1 MTSSRLLIVLVALV
15 AILAS
20 FMYYLFVNSKPKEI
34 SFVDKNASY
43 EAFENNQSAQN
54 ISINLN
60 DKTKPQQNPTPKNAD
75 KKGVSKD
82 LKKANSGA
90 NSNKNSS
97 KNLNAN
103 ANLGAN
109 PSANLND
116 KFSAQ
121 SSLRAEFDALMAR
134 AKRDKSLGEPR
145 YKVYLL
151 NAQHLNAREKAAINE
166 LVRTLSRRGGY
177 LRYVLFVDELSEQ
190 GAKLYLF
197 NESLLDT
204 QKWLTRK
211 LALPHLWFKF
221 NQNSMQSVKNSFHIK
236 EVKANIGTAAIR
248 SAQMNGHTDEIG
260 GEFYNTLLGLQR
272 SAAVASEF
280 LRQTGKITLQSFG
293 KQKPITQGLSEN
305 ERYKNRRV
313 EVVFE

>member
-43 EAFENNQSAQN
+43 EAFESNQSSQN
-54 ISINLN
+54 LNINLN
-60 DKTKPQQNPTPKNAD
+60 DKTKSAQNPSPKNAD

-82 LKKANSGA
+82 LKRANSSE
-90 NSNKNSS
+90 NLS
-97 KNLNAN
+97 KN
-103 ANLGAN
+103 ANLGEN
-109 PSANLND
+109 SSTNLND
-116 KFSAQ
+116 DFSAQ
-121 SSLRAEFDALMAR
+121 NTLRAEFDALMAR

-151 NAQHLNAREKAAINE
+151 NAQRLNAREKAAINE

-177 LRYVLFVDELSEQ
+177 LHYVLFVDELSEQ

-236 EVKANIGTAAIR
+236 ELKANIGTAAIR

>member
-43 EAFENNQSAQN
+43 EAFESNQSAQN

-60 DKTKPQQNPTPKNAD
+60 DKTKTQQNPTPKNAD
-75 KKGVSKD
+75 KKGISKD
-82 LKKANSGA
+82 LKKANLNA
-90 NSNKNSS
+90 NSS

-109 PSANLND
+109 SSANLND
-116 KFSAQ
+116 DFSAQ
-121 SSLRAEFDALMAR
+121 STLRAEFDALIAR

-151 NAQHLNAREKAAINE
+151 NAQRLNAREKAAINE

-177 LRYVLFVDELSEQ
+177 LHYVLFVDELSEQ

-236 EVKANIGTAAIR
+236 ELKANIGTAAIR
-248 SAQMNGHTDEIG
+248 SAQMSGHTDEIG

>member
-43 EAFENNQSAQN
+43 EAFESNQSAQN

-60 DKTKPQQNPTPKNAD
+60 DKTKTQQNPTPKNAD

-90 NSNKNSS
+90 NSS
-97 KNLNAN
+97 KNLSKN

-109 PSANLND
+109 SSTNLND
-116 KFSAQ
+116 DFSAQ
-121 SSLRAEFDALMAR
+121 STLRAEFDALMAR

-151 NAQHLNAREKAAINE
+151 NAQRLNAREKAAINE

-236 EVKANIGTAAIR
+236 ELKANIGTAAIR

-272 SAAVASEF
+272 SATVASEF

>member
-43 EAFENNQSAQN
+43 EAFESNQSAQN

-60 DKTKPQQNPTPKNAD
+60 DKTKSVPNPTPKNAD

-90 NSNKNSS
+90 N
-97 KNLNAN
+97 
-103 ANLGAN
+103 
-109 PSANLND
+109 LND
-116 KFSAQ
+116 EFSTQ

-177 LRYVLFVDELSEQ
+177 LHYVLFVDELSEQ

-236 EVKANIGTAAIR
+236 ELKANIGTAAIR

>member
-43 EAFENNQSAQN
+43 EAFESNQSAQN
-54 ISINLN
+54 VSINLN

-90 NSNKNSS
+90 NSST
-97 KNLNAN
+97 
-103 ANLGAN
+103 
-109 PSANLND
+109 NLND
-116 KFSAQ
+116 EFSAQ

-134 AKRDKSLGEPR
+134 AKRDKSLGGPR

-221 NQNSMQSVKNSFHIK
+221 NQNSMQSVKNSFYIK
-236 EVKANIGTAAIR
+236 ELKANIGTAAIR

>member
-43 EAFENNQSAQN
+43 EAFESNQSAQN

-60 DKTKPQQNPTPKNAD
+60 DKTKTQQNPTPKNAD

-90 NSNKNSS
+90 NSSKNSS
-97 KNLNAN
+97 KNLNAKIN
-103 ANLGAN
+103 S
-109 PSANLND
+109 SANLNNE
-116 KFSAQ
+116 FSTQ
-121 SSLRAEFDALMAR
+121 SSLRAEFDVLMAR

-236 EVKANIGTAAIR
+236 ELKANIGTAVIR
-248 SAQMNGHTDEIG
+248 SAKMNGHTDEIG

>member
-43 EAFENNQSAQN
+43 EAFESNQSAQN
-54 ISINLN
+54 PNINLN
-60 DKTKPQQNPTPKNAD
+60 DKTKSVQNPAPKNAD
-75 KKGVSKD
+75 KTGVSKD
-82 LKKANSGA
+82 LKKANSNA
-90 NSNKNSS
+90 NSS

-109 PSANLND
+109 SSANLND
-116 KFSAQ
+116 EFSAQ
-121 SSLRAEFDALMAR
+121 SSLRAEFDALIAR

-151 NAQHLNAREKAAINE
+151 NAQRLNAREKAAINE

-177 LRYVLFVDELSEQ
+177 LHYVLFVDELSEQ

-236 EVKANIGTAAIR
+236 ELKANIGTAAIR
-248 SAQMNGHTDEIG
+248 SAQMSGHTDEIG

>member
-43 EAFENNQSAQN
+43 EAFESNQSAQN

-60 DKTKPQQNPTPKNAD
+60 DKTKSQQNPTPKNTD

-90 NSNKNSS
+90 NS
-97 KNLNAN
+97 
-103 ANLGAN
+103 
-109 PSANLND
+109 SANLND
-116 KFSAQ
+116 GFSAQ

-236 EVKANIGTAAIR
+236 ELKANIGTAAIR

>member
-43 EAFENNQSAQN
+43 EAFESNQSAQN
-54 ISINLN
+54 VSINLN
-60 DKTKPQQNPTPKNAD
+60 DKTKTQQNPTPKNAD

-90 NSNKNSS
+90 NSSKDSS
-97 KNLNAN
+97 KNLNAKIN
-103 ANLGAN
+103 S
-109 PSANLND
+109 SANLND
-116 KFSAQ
+116 EFSTQ

-134 AKRDKSLGEPR
+134 AKRDKRLGEPR

-151 NAQHLNAREKAAINE
+151 NVQHLNAREKAAINE

-177 LRYVLFVDELSEQ
+177 LHYVLFVDELSEQ

-236 EVKANIGTAAIR
+236 ELKANIGTAAIR
-248 SAQMNGHTDEIG
+248 SAQMSGHTDEIG

>member
-43 EAFENNQSAQN
+43 EAFESNQSAQN

-82 LKKANSGA
+82 LKKTNSGA
-90 NSNKNSS
+90 NSS
-97 KNLNAN
+97 KNLNAKVN
-103 ANLGAN
+103 SSANSN
-109 PSANLND
+109 ANLND
-116 KFSAQ
+116 GFSAQ

-177 LRYVLFVDELSEQ
+177 LRYVLFVDELGEQ

-236 EVKANIGTAAIR
+236 KLKANIGTTAIR

>member
-1 MTSSRLLIVLVALV
+1 MTSNRLLIVLVALV

-43 EAFENNQSAQN
+43 EAFESNQSAQN
-54 ISINLN
+54 PNINLN
-60 DKTKPQQNPTPKNAD
+60 DKTKSVQNPAPKNAD
-75 KKGVSKD
+75 KTGVSKD

-90 NSNKNSS
+90 NSST
-97 KNLNAN
+97 
-103 ANLGAN
+103 
-109 PSANLND
+109 NLND
-116 KFSAQ
+116 EFSAQ
-121 SSLRAEFDALMAR
+121 SSLRAEFDTLMAR

-166 LVRTLSRRGGY
+166 LVRMLSRRGGY

-236 EVKANIGTAAIR
+236 ELKANIGTAAIR

>member
-34 SFVDKNASY
+34 SFVGKNASY
-43 EAFENNQSAQN
+43 EAFESNQSAQN

-90 NSNKNSS
+90 NSST
-97 KNLNAN
+97 
-103 ANLGAN
+103 
-109 PSANLND
+109 NLND
-116 KFSAQ
+116 EFSAQ
-121 SSLRAEFDALMAR
+121 SSLRAEFDTLMAR

-151 NAQHLNAREKAAINE
+151 NAQHLNAREKATINE

-177 LRYVLFVDELSEQ
+177 LHYVLFVDELSER

-236 EVKANIGTAAIR
+236 ELKANIGTAAIR

>member
-43 EAFENNQSAQN
+43 EAFESNQSAQN
-54 ISINLN
+54 PNINLN
-60 DKTKPQQNPTPKNAD
+60 DKTKSVPNPAPKNAD
-75 KKGVSKD
+75 KTGVSKD
-82 LKKANSGA
+82 LKRA
-90 NSNKNSS
+90 NSS
-97 KNLNAN
+97 KNLNAKVN
-103 ANLGAN
+103 SSANS
-109 PSANLND
+109 SANLND
-116 KFSAQ
+116 DFSAQ

-177 LRYVLFVDELSEQ
+177 LHYVLFVDELSER

-236 EVKANIGTAAIR
+236 ELKANIGTAAIR

>member
-43 EAFENNQSAQN
+43 EAFESNQSAQN
-54 ISINLN
+54 VSINLN
-60 DKTKPQQNPTPKNAD
+60 DKTKTQQNPTPKNAD

-90 NSNKNSS
+90 NSSKDSS
-97 KNLNAN
+97 KNLNAKIN
-103 ANLGAN
+103 S
-109 PSANLND
+109 SANLND
-116 KFSAQ
+116 EFSTQ

-177 LRYVLFVDELSEQ
+177 LHYVLFVDELSEQ

-236 EVKANIGTAAIR
+236 ELKANIGTAAIR

>member
-1 MTSSRLLIVLVALV
+1 MTSSRLLIVLMALV

-43 EAFENNQSAQN
+43 EAFESNQSAQN

-90 NSNKNSS
+90 NSST
-97 KNLNAN
+97 
-103 ANLGAN
+103 
-109 PSANLND
+109 NLND
-116 KFSAQ
+116 EFSAQ

-221 NQNSMQSVKNSFHIK
+221 NQNSMQSVKNSFYIK
-236 EVKANIGTAAIR
+236 ELKANIGTAAIR
-248 SAQMNGHTDEIG
+248 T
-260 GEFYNTLLGLQR
+260 YR
-272 SAAVASEF
+272 
-280 LRQTGKITLQSFG
+280 
-293 KQKPITQGLSEN
+293 
-305 ERYKNRRV
+305 
-313 EVVFE
+313 

>member
-43 EAFENNQSAQN
+43 EAFESNQSAQN

-60 DKTKPQQNPTPKNAD
+60 DKTKSVPNPAPKNAD
-75 KKGVSKD
+75 KKGVLKD
-82 LKKANSGA
+82 LKRANSSE
-90 NSNKNSS
+90 NLS
-97 KNLNAN
+97 KN

-109 PSANLND
+109 SSANLND
-116 KFSAQ
+116 EFSTQ

-177 LRYVLFVDELSEQ
+177 LHYVLFVNELSEQ

-236 EVKANIGTAAIR
+236 ELQANIGTAAIR

-293 KQKPITQGLSEN
+293 KQKPITQDLSEN

>member
-43 EAFENNQSAQN
+43 EAFESNQSAQN
-54 ISINLN
+54 LNINLN
-60 DKTKPQQNPTPKNAD
+60 DKTKSVQNPTPKNAD
-75 KKGVSKD
+75 KTGVSKD
-82 LKKANSGA
+82 LKRA
-90 NSNKNSS
+90 NSS

-103 ANLGAN
+103 TNLGAN
-109 PSANLND
+109 SSANLND

-151 NAQHLNAREKAAINE
+151 NAQRLNAREKAAINE

-177 LRYVLFVDELSEQ
+177 LHYVLFVDELSEQ

-236 EVKANIGTAAIR
+236 ELKANIGTAAIR
-248 SAQMNGHTDEIG
+248 SAQMSGHTDEIG

-272 SAAVASEF
+272 SAVVASEF

>member
-43 EAFENNQSAQN
+43 EAFESNQSAQN

-60 DKTKPQQNPTPKNAD
+60 DKTKSVQNPTPKNAD

-90 NSNKNSS
+90 NS
-97 KNLNAN
+97 
-103 ANLGAN
+103 
-109 PSANLND
+109 SANLND
-116 KFSAQ
+116 EFSTQ

-190 GAKLYLF
+190 SAKLYLF

-221 NQNSMQSVKNSFHIK
+221 NQNSLQSVKNSFHIK
-236 EVKANIGTAAIR
+236 ELKANIGTAAIR
-248 SAQMNGHTDEIG
+248 SAQMSGHTDEIG

>member
-43 EAFENNQSAQN
+43 EAFESNQSAQN

-60 DKTKPQQNPTPKNAD
+60 DKTKSVQNPTPKNAD

-82 LKKANSGA
+82 LKRANSNANSSENLSKNANSGA
-90 NSNKNSS
+90 NS
-97 KNLNAN
+97 
-103 ANLGAN
+103 
-109 PSANLND
+109 SANLND
-116 KFSAQ
+116 EFSAQ

-236 EVKANIGTAAIR
+236 KLKANIGTAAIR

>member
-1 MTSSRLLIVLVALV
+1 MTSNRLLIVLVALV

-43 EAFENNQSAQN
+43 EAFESNQSAQN

-60 DKTKPQQNPTPKNAD
+60 DKTKTQQNPTPKNAD
-75 KKGVSKD
+75 KKGVLKD
-82 LKKANSGA
+82 LKRANSSENLSKNANSGA
-90 NSNKNSS
+90 NSST
-97 KNLNAN
+97 
-103 ANLGAN
+103 
-109 PSANLND
+109 NLND
-116 KFSAQ
+116 EFSTQ
-121 SSLRAEFDALMAR
+121 STLRAEFDALMAR

-177 LRYVLFVDELSEQ
+177 LHYVLFVDELSEQ

-236 EVKANIGTAAIR
+236 ELKANIGTAAIR

-280 LRQTGKITLQSFG
+280 LRQMGKITLQSFG

>member
-43 EAFENNQSAQN
+43 EAFESNQSAQN

-60 DKTKPQQNPTPKNAD
+60 DKTKSVQNPTPKNAD
-75 KKGVSKD
+75 KKGISKD
-82 LKKANSGA
+82 LKKANSGV
-90 NSNKNSS
+90 
-97 KNLNAN
+97 
-103 ANLGAN
+103 
-109 PSANLND
+109 NLND

-177 LRYVLFVDELSEQ
+177 LHYVLFVDELSEQ

-236 EVKANIGTAAIR
+236 ELKANIGATAIR
-248 SAQMNGHTDEIG
+248 SAQMSGHTDEIG

>member
-1 MTSSRLLIVLVALV
+1 M

-43 EAFENNQSAQN
+43 EAFESNQSAQN
-54 ISINLN
+54 VSINLN

-90 NSNKNSS
+90 NSST
-97 KNLNAN
+97 
-103 ANLGAN
+103 
-109 PSANLND
+109 NLND
-116 KFSAQ
+116 EFSAQ

-134 AKRDKSLGEPR
+134 AKRDKSLGGPR

-221 NQNSMQSVKNSFHIK
+221 NQNSMQSVKNSFYIK
-236 EVKANIGTAAIR
+236 ELKANIGTAAIR

>member
-43 EAFENNQSAQN
+43 EAFESNQSAQN

-60 DKTKPQQNPTPKNAD
+60 DKTKTQQNPTPKNAD
-75 KKGVSKD
+75 KKGVSTA

-90 NSNKNSS
+90 NSSKNSS
-97 KNLNAN
+97 KNLNAKIN
-103 ANLGAN
+103 S
-109 PSANLND
+109 SANLNNE
-116 KFSAQ
+116 FSTQ
-121 SSLRAEFDALMAR
+121 SSLRAEFDVLMAR

-236 EVKANIGTAAIR
+236 ELKANIGTAVIR
-248 SAQMNGHTDEIG
+248 SAKMNGHTDEIG

>member
-1 MTSSRLLIVLVALV
+1 MTSNRLLIVLVALV

-43 EAFENNQSAQN
+43 EAFESNQSAQN

-60 DKTKPQQNPTPKNAD
+60 DKTKTQQNPTPKNAD

-90 NSNKNSS
+90 NSSKNSS
-97 KNLNAN
+97 KNLNAKIN
-103 ANLGAN
+103 S
-109 PSANLND
+109 SANLND
-116 KFSAQ
+116 EFSTQ

-151 NAQHLNAREKAAINE
+151 NAQRLNAREKAAINE

-236 EVKANIGTAAIR
+236 ELKANIGTAAIH
-248 SAQMNGHTDEIG
+248 SAKMNGHTDEIG

>member
-43 EAFENNQSAQN
+43 EAFESNQSAQN

-82 LKKANSGA
+82 LKKANS
-90 NSNKNSS
+90 
-97 KNLNAN
+97 N

-109 PSANLND
+109 SSANLND
-116 KFSAQ
+116 DFSAQ
-121 SSLRAEFDALMAR
+121 STLRAEFDALMAR

-177 LRYVLFVDELSEQ
+177 LHYVLFVDELSEQ

-236 EVKANIGTAAIR
+236 ELKANIGTAAIR
-248 SAQMNGHTDEIG
+248 SAQMSGHTDEIG

-305 ERYKNRRV
+305 RRYKNRRV

>member
-43 EAFENNQSAQN
+43 EAFESNQSAQN
-54 ISINLN
+54 PNINLN
-60 DKTKPQQNPTPKNAD
+60 DKTKSVQNPAPKNAD
-75 KKGVSKD
+75 KTGVSKD
-82 LKKANSGA
+82 LKRA
-90 NSNKNSS
+90 NSS
-97 KNLNAN
+97 KNLNAKVN
-103 ANLGAN
+103 SSANSGV
-109 PSANLND
+109 NLND

-177 LRYVLFVDELSEQ
+177 LHYVLFVDELSEQ

-236 EVKANIGTAAIR
+236 ELKANIGTAAIR
-248 SAQMNGHTDEIG
+248 SAQMSGHTDEIG

>member
-43 EAFENNQSAQN
+43 EAFESNQSAQN

-60 DKTKPQQNPTPKNAD
+60 DKTKSVPNPTPKNAD

-90 NSNKNSS
+90 NSSV
-97 KNLNAN
+97 
-103 ANLGAN
+103 
-109 PSANLND
+109 NLND
-116 KFSAQ
+116 EFSAQ

-151 NAQHLNAREKAAINE
+151 NAQHLNTREKAAINE

-236 EVKANIGTAAIR
+236 ELKANIGTAAIR

>member
-1 MTSSRLLIVLVALV
+1 MTSSRLLIVLMALV

-43 EAFENNQSAQN
+43 EAFESNQSAQN

-90 NSNKNSS
+90 NSST
-97 KNLNAN
+97 
-103 ANLGAN
+103 
-109 PSANLND
+109 NLND
-116 KFSAQ
+116 EFSAQ

-221 NQNSMQSVKNSFHIK
+221 NQNSMQSVKNSFYIK
-236 EVKANIGTAAIR
+236 ELKANIGTAAIR

-260 GEFYNTLLGLQR
+260 GEFYNTLLGLRR

>member
-43 EAFENNQSAQN
+43 EAFESNQSAQN
-54 ISINLN
+54 LNINLN
-60 DKTKPQQNPTPKNAD
+60 DKTKSVPNPAPKNAD
-75 KKGVSKD
+75 KKGVLKD
-82 LKKANSGA
+82 LKRANSSE
-90 NSNKNSS
+90 NLS
-97 KNLNAN
+97 KN

-109 PSANLND
+109 SSANLND
-116 KFSAQ
+116 DFSAQ
-121 SSLRAEFDALMAR
+121 SSLRAEFDALIAR

-151 NAQHLNAREKAAINE
+151 NAQRLNAREKAAINE

-177 LRYVLFVDELSEQ
+177 LRYVLFVDELSER

-236 EVKANIGTAAIR
+236 ELKANIGATAIR
-248 SAQMNGHTDEIG
+248 SAQMSGHTDEIG
-260 GEFYNTLLGLQR
+260 GEFYNALLGLQR

>member
-43 EAFENNQSAQN
+43 EAFESNQSAQN

-60 DKTKPQQNPTPKNAD
+60 DKTKSVPNPTPKNAD

-82 LKKANSGA
+82 LKKANSNA
-90 NSNKNSS
+90 NSS

-109 PSANLND
+109 SSANLND
-116 KFSAQ
+116 GFSAQ

-236 EVKANIGTAAIR
+236 ELKANIGTAAIH
-248 SAQMNGHTDEIG
+248 SAQMSGHTDEIG

>member
-43 EAFENNQSAQN
+43 EAFESNQSAQN

-82 LKKANSGA
+82 LKRANSNANSSENLSKNANSGA
-90 NSNKNSS
+90 NSST
-97 KNLNAN
+97 
-103 ANLGAN
+103 
-109 PSANLND
+109 NLND
-116 KFSAQ
+116 EFSTQ
-121 SSLRAEFDALMAR
+121 SSLRAEFDTLMAR

-236 EVKANIGTAAIR
+236 ELKANIGTAAIR
-248 SAQMNGHTDEIG
+248 SAQMSGHTDEIG

>member
-43 EAFENNQSAQN
+43 EAFESNQSAQN
-54 ISINLN
+54 LNINLN
-60 DKTKPQQNPTPKNAD
+60 DKTKSVPNPAPKNAD
-75 KKGVSKD
+75 KKGVLKD
-82 LKKANSGA
+82 LKRANSSENLSKNANSGA
-90 NSNKNSS
+90 NSST
-97 KNLNAN
+97 
-103 ANLGAN
+103 
-109 PSANLND
+109 NLND
-116 KFSAQ
+116 EFSTQ
-121 SSLRAEFDALMAR
+121 STLRAEFDALMAR

-177 LRYVLFVDELSEQ
+177 LHYVLFVDELSEQ
-190 GAKLYLF
+190 GAKIYLF

-236 EVKANIGTAAIR
+236 ELKANIGTAAIR

-280 LRQTGKITLQSFG
+280 LRQMGKITLQSFG

>member
-1 MTSSRLLIVLVALV
+1 MRKGAKMTSSRLLIVLVALV

-43 EAFENNQSAQN
+43 EAFESNQSAQN
-54 ISINLN
+54 VSINLN

-90 NSNKNSS
+90 NSST
-97 KNLNAN
+97 
-103 ANLGAN
+103 
-109 PSANLND
+109 NLND
-116 KFSAQ
+116 EFSAQ

-134 AKRDKSLGEPR
+134 AKRDKSLGGPR

-221 NQNSMQSVKNSFHIK
+221 NQNSMQSVKNSFYIK
-236 EVKANIGTAAIR
+236 ELKANIGTAAIR

>member
-43 EAFENNQSAQN
+43 EAFESNQSTQN

-60 DKTKPQQNPTPKNAD
+60 DKTKTQQNPTPKNAD

-90 NSNKNSS
+90 NSS

-103 ANLGAN
+103 AN
-109 PSANLND
+109 SSTNLND
-116 KFSAQ
+116 EFSTQ

-151 NAQHLNAREKAAINE
+151 NAQHLNVREKAAINE

-236 EVKANIGTAAIR
+236 ELKANIGTAAIR

>member
-43 EAFENNQSAQN
+43 EAFESNQSAQN

-90 NSNKNSS
+90 NSSV
-97 KNLNAN
+97 
-103 ANLGAN
+103 
-109 PSANLND
+109 NLND

-134 AKRDKSLGEPR
+134 AKRGKSLGEPR

-166 LVRTLSRRGGY
+166 LVQTLSRRGGY

-236 EVKANIGTAAIR
+236 ELKANIGTATIR

>member
-43 EAFENNQSAQN
+43 EAFESNQSAQN
-54 ISINLN
+54 LNINLN
-60 DKTKPQQNPTPKNAD
+60 DKTKSVPNPAPKNAD
-75 KKGVSKD
+75 KKGVLKD
-82 LKKANSGA
+82 LKRANSSENLSKNANSGA
-90 NSNKNSS
+90 NSST
-97 KNLNAN
+97 
-103 ANLGAN
+103 
-109 PSANLND
+109 NLND
-116 KFSAQ
+116 EFSTQ
-121 SSLRAEFDALMAR
+121 STLRAEFDALMAR

-177 LRYVLFVDELSEQ
+177 LHYVLFVDELSEQ

-236 EVKANIGTAAIR
+236 ELKANIGTAAIR

>member
-43 EAFENNQSAQN
+43 EAFESNQSAQN

-90 NSNKNSS
+90 NSSKDSS
-97 KNLNAN
+97 KNLNAKIN
-103 ANLGAN
+103 
-109 PSANLND
+109 SSVNLND
-116 KFSAQ
+116 EFSAQ

-177 LRYVLFVDELSEQ
+177 LHYVLFVDELSEQ

-236 EVKANIGTAAIR
+236 ELKANIGTAAIR
-248 SAQMNGHTDEIG
+248 SAKMSGHTDEIG

>member
-1 MTSSRLLIVLVALV
+1 M
-15 AILAS
+15 
-20 FMYYLFVNSKPKEI
+20 
-34 SFVDKNASY
+34 
-43 EAFENNQSAQN
+43 
-54 ISINLN
+54 
-60 DKTKPQQNPTPKNAD
+60 
-75 KKGVSKD
+75 
-82 LKKANSGA
+82 
-90 NSNKNSS
+90 
-97 KNLNAN
+97 
-103 ANLGAN
+103 
-109 PSANLND
+109 
-116 KFSAQ
+116 
-121 SSLRAEFDALMAR
+121 RAEFDVLMAR

-236 EVKANIGTAAIR
+236 ELKANIGTAVIR
-248 SAQMNGHTDEIG
+248 SAKMNGHTDEIG

>member
-1 MTSSRLLIVLVALV
+1 MRKGAKMTSSRLLIVLVALV

-43 EAFENNQSAQN
+43 EAFESNQSTQN
-54 ISINLN
+54 PNINLN
-60 DKTKPQQNPTPKNAD
+60 DKTKSVPNPTPKNAD

-90 NSNKNSS
+90 N
-97 KNLNAN
+97 
-103 ANLGAN
+103 
-109 PSANLND
+109 LND
-116 KFSAQ
+116 EFSTQ

-177 LRYVLFVDELSEQ
+177 LHYVLFVDELSER

-236 EVKANIGTAAIR
+236 ELKANIGTAAIR